1 MDPIATIT
9 AHPVAYPEPNDSDR
23 IRRVVLVRVQTRDG
37 EVGWGECITGTA
49 PAGRAVQVLVE
60 QALAPLLTG
69 SDPRDPRA
77 RWHDMRAETW
87 WYGHGGI
94 ASFAISAIDIA
105 LWDLAGKLAGL
116 PVHRLLGGR
125 LADRVRACASMIWD
139 PGDLDWT
146 QTEVESAVAAGFTAI
161 KCGWGR
167 TREHSFGLDPARD
180 VAAIA
185 RVREAIGP
193 DVGFAADVAA
203 IANWSASHAVKM
215 ARRLEQYELAW
226 FEDPLDHHDHA
237 GYARIRAAAPM
248 ALATGERVWT
258 HEGYR
263 SLVETG
269 SVDIVLIDPGRV
281 EGLTGMLIASE
292 HAAAAGVRFVPHSW
306 SSALNTAAA
315 LAVFAS
321 RPNGEIFELKHRRS
335 PMQHELVDDPFD
347 QVDGWLAVRDRPGL
361 GVDVDEDVVR
371 HYADKA

>member
-1 MDPIATIT
+1 MDPIASIT

-37 EVGWGECITGTA
+37 AVGWGECITGTA
-49 PAGRAVQVLVE
+49 PTGVAVKALVE
-60 QALAPLLTG
+60 QAFAPLLTG
-69 SDPRDPRA
+69 SDPQDVRA
-77 RWHDMRAETW
+77 RWEDMRTEAW

-94 ASFAISAIDIA
+94 AGFAISAIDIA
-105 LWDLAGKLAGL
+105 LWDVAGKLAGL

-125 LADRVRACASMIWD
+125 LVDRVRVCASMIWD

-146 QTEVESAVAAGFTAI
+146 QAEVETAVAAGFTAM

-167 TREHSFGLDPARD
+167 TRAHSFGLDPERD
-180 VAAIA
+180 VAAVA
-185 RVREAIGP
+185 RVREVIGP
-193 DVGFAADVAA
+193 DVGLSVDVAA
-203 IANWSASHAVKM
+203 IANWTASHAVRM
-215 ARRLEQYELAW
+215 ARRFEEYDLAW

-248 ALATGERVWT
+248 PLATGERVWT

-263 SLVETG
+263 SLVERGT
-269 SVDIVLIDPGRV
+269 VDIVLIDPGRV

-321 RPNGEIFELKHRRS
+321 RPNGEIFELKLRRS
-335 PMQHELVDDPFD
+335 PMQHELVDQPFD
-347 QVDGWLAVRDRPGL
+347 QVDGWLAVPDRPGL
-361 GVDVDEDVVR
+361 GVVVDDDVVR
-371 HYADKA
+371 RYADTA

>member
-1 MDPIATIT
+1 MDPIASVT
-9 AHPVAYPEPNDSDR
+9 AFPVAYPEPNDSDR

-37 EVGWGECITGTA
+37 AVGWGESPTGTA
-49 PAGRAVQVLVE
+49 PTGRAVQILVE
-60 QALAPLLTG
+60 QAFGPLLIGT
-69 SDPRDPRA
+69 DPRDPRA
-77 RWHDMRAETW
+77 RWQDMRTDAW

-105 LWDLAGKLAGL
+105 LWDLAGKLADL

-125 LADRVRACASMIWD
+125 LVDRVRTCASMIWD
-139 PGDLDWT
+139 PGDLAWT
-146 QTEVESAVAAGFTAI
+146 QTEVEAAVTAGFTAM

-167 TREHSFGLDPARD
+167 TRAHSFGMDPTRD
-180 VAAIA
+180 VAAVA
-185 RVREAIGP
+185 RVRDVIGP
-193 DVGFAADVAA
+193 DVGLSVDVAA
-203 IANWSASHAVKM
+203 IANWTASHAVRM
-215 ARRLEQYELAW
+215 ARCFQEFDLAW

-248 ALATGERVWT
+248 PLGTGERVWT
-258 HEGYR
+258 PEGYR

-269 SVDIVLIDPGRV
+269 TVDVVLIDPGRA

-306 SSALNTAAA
+306 SSALNTGAA

-321 RPNGEIFELKHRRS
+321 RPNGEIFELKLRPS
-335 PMQHELVDDPFD
+335 PMQHELVDEPFD

-361 GVDVDEDVVR
+361 GVEVDEDVVR
-371 HYADKA
+371 RYADVA

>member
-1 MDPIATIT
+1 MDPIERIT
-9 AHPVAYPEPNDSDR
+9 AHPVAYPEPNDSGR
-23 IRRVVLVRVQTRDG
+23 TRRVVLVSVHTRG
-37 EVGWGECITGTA
+37 GAVGWGECITGTA
-49 PAGRAVQVLVE
+49 PAGKAVKTLVE
-60 QALAPLLTG
+60 EALAPVLIG
-69 SDPRDPRA
+69 ADPRDTRA
-77 RWHDMRAETW
+77 RWQDMRDETW

-94 ASFAISAIDIA
+94 ANFAISAIDIA

-125 LADRVRACASMIWD
+125 LVDRVRTAASMIWD

-146 QTEVESAVAAGFTAI
+146 QSEVEYALERGFTAM

-167 TREHSFGLDPARD
+167 NRAHSFGLDPARD
-180 VAAIA
+180 VAAVA
-185 RVREAIGP
+185 RVRSVIGP
-193 DVGFAADVAA
+193 DVGLATDVAA
-203 IANWSASHAVKM
+203 IANWTASHAVTM
-215 ARRLEQYELAW
+215 ARRFEEYELMW

-248 ALATGERVWT
+248 PLATGERVWT

-263 SLVETG
+263 SLVG
-269 SVDIVLIDPGRV
+269 SGAVDIVLIDPGRV
-281 EGLTGMLIASE
+281 EGLTGMLIATE

-321 RPNGEIFELKHRRS
+321 RPNGEIFELKARPS
-335 PMQHELVDDPFD
+335 PLQHELVDEPFD

-361 GVDVDEDVVR
+361 GVEVDEDVVR
-371 HYADKA
+371 RYADPA